1 MEPNK
6 QGQRDNRGG
15 NQGFG
20 GRGGFGGRQGG
31 NRGPRNNQP
40 RPQEPSEYYEKV
52 VQVNRVSKKTKGGD
66 KRSLSVLVV
75 VGDRKGKVGV
85 GLGKAADVQSAVRKA
100 TTYAKRHMLVVPL
113 KENRTILHQIDIK
126 LGAARLLLK
135 PAPKGTGVIAGGPVR
150 VVVEAAGIHDV
161 VSKILGTNNKASNVY
176 ATLQALRDLTSS
188 KYAVA
193 DKKTEDDKKAI
204 EDAKAEKKAAKDAE
218 KNATK
223 EAEKSEKATAD
234 AVVPSQDEGSV
245 KEVKKEKKDETK

>member
-1 MEPNK
+1 MEPDKQNFNNNK
-6 QGQRDNRGG
+6 PVGQ
-15 NQGFG
+15 NQRPGGFG
-20 GRGGFGGRQGG
+20 GGFGGNRGGFGG
-31 NRGPRNNQP
+31 NRGGRPQRSNQP

-100 TTYAKRHMLVVPL
+100 TTYAKRHMIVVPL
-113 KENRTILHQIDIK
+113 KEGRTILHQIDIK

-176 ATLQALRDLTSS
+176 ATLQALRQLTSS
-188 KYAVA
+188 RYAVA
-193 DKKTEDDKKAI
+193 DKKAEDEKKAAETKI
-204 EDAKAEKKAAKDAE
+204 AEEKATKEAAKAEKAE
-218 KNATK
+218 DKK
-223 EAEKSEKATAD
+223 EKSEKA
-234 AVVPSQDEGSV
+234 E
-245 KEVKKEKKDETK
+245 EVKEKKNETK